1 MIHCE
6 KNAGISLAIL
16 YFKLHMLCAAP
27 LQKDIYVD
35 IAKDVKTR
43 FDSSN
48 YASRSIY
55 HNNDNGP

>member
-1 MIHCE
+1 
-6 KNAGISLAIL
+6 
-16 YFKLHMLCAAP
+16 MLCAAP